1 MNHLLDDAMNTYCV
15 MILKFNNVAMLL
27 LRLANMDCTHSWY
40 VTSLCCFIAFKS
52 LDTSENKIGLSGS
65 VTSYAFIANP

>member
-1 MNHLLDDAMNTYCV
+1 MKASWKIIFQLNITN
-15 MILKFNNVAMLL
+15 